1 METDAASADPQRG
14 HYLLQDDRSA
24 AAETAPEL
32 PRETSAA
39 DLPPLQGPRAKVKV
53 EPCLL
58 KLGTL
63 GKTIP
68 GVFF

>member
-14 HYLLQDDRSA
+14 QHLLQADRSA

-32 PRETSAA
+32 PREISAA
-39 DLPPLQGPRAKVKV
+39 DLPPLTGPRAKVKV